1 MNIIIMGNGKMGKQI
16 AKLAQQRKHNII
28 KIADSNNKGELLDIR
43 GADVCIEFSTPE
55 TAFKNISHSIKSG
68 IPIISGTTG
77 WLNRMEEIKKIR
89 NTYNGSFLYSENFS
103 IGMNILFELNKKLAY
118 LMKDRSY
125 LEGENDIKDCNY
137 DCTINEI
144 HHKKKIDAPSGTAKK
159 LANNIKDVLMK
170 ETSITYE
177 RKNDVIGEHNIIYS
191 SKEDLI
197 KITHI
202 AKNRESFAY
211 GAIIAAEWII
221 NKKGIFNFYDV
232 IELPKS

>member
-16 AKLAQQRKHNII
+16 AKLAQQRNHNII
-28 KIADSNNKGELLDIR
+28 KIADSNNQGELLDLKE
-43 GADVCIEFSTPE
+43 ADVCIEFSTPE

-68 IPIISGTTG
+68 IPVISGTTG
-77 WLNRMEEIKKIR
+77 WLNKIEEIKDIC

-103 IGMNILFELNKKLAY
+103 IGMNILFELNKKLAH
-118 LMKDRSY
+118 LMK
-125 LEGENDIKDCNY
+125 EQNY

-144 HHKKKIDAPSGTAKK
+144 HHKQKIDAPSGTAKK
-159 LANNIKDVLMK
+159 LANNIKEILMY
-170 ETSITYE
+170 ETNIAYE

-191 SKEDLI
+191 SEEDLI

-202 AKNRESFAY
+202 AKNREAFAY

-232 IELPKS
+232 IKL